1 VAALLGFYAG
11 GNRLSFRDLGFDPMS
26 AVSSPSLLPALPDD
40 CWIEFATDPREV
52 ESAWLEDVFRTAPL
66 RVEQT
71 PLSHNAA
78 EATQELIRVG
88 LIFMTLVWNPFVT
101 TIATEVGKAAY
112 VGIHR
117 WLRTLFDK
125 LAERRNPIVE
135 IQSHHGGCQVSF
147 VFRGSDVKRNYAAHD
162 ALPIAAAQAEHLV
175 ANMKSLGVAPKQILY
190 EFHTQDDKWFPSYAE
205 LCDGRFVTDNN
216 ILIAVE
222 QLPPEL
228 SLGISRGKDKP
239 RLPSMK

>member
-1 VAALLGFYAG
+1 
-11 GNRLSFRDLGFDPMS
+11 
-26 AVSSPSLLPALPDD
+26 
-40 CWIEFATDPREV
+40 
-52 ESAWLEDVFRTAPL
+52 
-66 RVEQT
+66 
-71 PLSHNAA
+71 
-78 EATQELIRVG
+78 
-88 LIFMTLVWNPFVT
+88 
-101 TIATEVGKAAY
+101 
-112 VGIHR
+112 
-117 WLRTLFDK
+117 
-125 LAERRNPIVE
+125 
-135 IQSHHGGCQVSF
+135 
-147 VFRGSDVKRNYAAHD
+147 
-162 ALPIAAAQAEHLV
+162 LV